1 MNFTNFDYLAMTMA
15 LLAARES
22 AKKHGEV
29 PVGALVAR
37 GEEFI
42 ALAANQKEQEK
53 CATRHAEIVV
63 TEAASTILGCWRLID
78 CTLYVTLE
86 PCIMCAGAI
95 IQARY
100 KRVVFGANDPTAG
113 ALGSF
118 CNILALPGLNHYPI
132 IEKGLLEEE
141 CAKELKDFFL
151 ARRQLHPAKKY
162 VRWP

>member
-1 MNFTNFDYLAMTMA
+1 MNFTNFDYIAMTMA

-22 AKKHGEV
+22 AEKHGEV
-29 PVGALVAR
+29 PIGALVAR

-42 ALAANQKEQEK
+42 ALAANQKEETK

-63 TEAASTILGCWRLID
+63 TEAASAILGAWRLID

-100 KRVVFGANDPTAG
+100 KRVVFGTVDPKAG
-113 ALGSF
+113 AMGGF
-118 CNILALPGLNHYPI
+118 CNILALPGLNHYPL

-141 CAKELKDFFL
+141 CSKELKNFFKEKRL
-151 ARRQLHPAKKY
+151 AAGSRVVKK
-162 VRWP
+162 